1 MRQIDAQRAAVG
13 GELLDV
19 DQLEPVAAGQALD
32 RDQREVR
39 EVLVVDGVELVLG
52 DQPREM
58 RELER
63 DHALG
68 REQARHA
75 GDEVVEVG
83 HLGEHVVADDQVG
96 LPALGA
102 QRLGERDAEELD
114 PGRNALGERDL
125 GHVRGGLDAEHRHAK
140 RQEMLQQI
148 AVVARQLDHQ
158 AVRAEREALRDHRAI
173 RLGVGDPAGRVGR
186 EVGVFAED
194 VLRAHVLA
202 ELDQKAPAAHQRV
215 EREVRL
221 HRVELLGREEA
232 LAQRRHA
239 QIDQAVRQRAAAQ
252 AAAAH
257 RVQARRRQRLE
268 HRRAHARSHPRHP
281 RPTTTIP
288 IFPAPLTTA
297 NLLGV
302 GLSGLGT
309 HCRPGHNIAGL
320 NPAKC

>member
-1 MRQIDAQRAAVG
+1 M
-13 GELLDV
+13 
-19 DQLEPVAAGQALD
+19 
-32 RDQREVR
+32 
-39 EVLVVDGVELVLG
+39 VDGVELVLG
-52 DQPREM
+52 DQPLEV

-114 PGRNALGERDL
+114 PGRDALGERDL
-125 GHVRGGLDAEHRHAK
+125 GHVGGGLDAEHGHAE

-158 AVRAEREALRDHRAI
+158 AVRPEPEALRDHRAVG
-173 RLGVGDPAGRVGR
+173 LGVGDPAGRVGR
-186 EVGVFAED
+186 EIGVFAED

-202 ELDQKAPAAHQRV
+202 ELDQEAAAAHQRM

-239 QIDQAVRQRAAAQ
+239 EIDQAVRQRAAAQ

-257 RVQARRRQRLE
+257 RVDARSRQRVE
-268 HRRAHARSHPRHP
+268 HVRAHARPRPQPP
-281 RPTTTIP
+281 RPTTSVP
-288 IFPAPLTTA
+288 SFPLPMQQLT
-297 NLLGV
+297 
-302 GLSGLGT
+302 
-309 HCRPGHNIAGL
+309 
-320 NPAKC
+320 